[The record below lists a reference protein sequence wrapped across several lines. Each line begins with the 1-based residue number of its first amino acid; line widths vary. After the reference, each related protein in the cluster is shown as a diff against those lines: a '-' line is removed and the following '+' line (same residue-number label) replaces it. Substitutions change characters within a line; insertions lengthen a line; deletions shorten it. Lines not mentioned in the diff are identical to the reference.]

1 MDGKDSWEGSA
12 TELMV
17 LIDPH
22 APPEGRDY
30 RVFGM
35 PLNPARLSVEIMERR
50 VKDALDESGVFVGRG
65 YKEHGRVLRL
75 TRR

>member
-1 MDGKDSWEGSA
+1 MEGKDSWEGSA
-12 TELMV
+12 TELMA

-35 PLNPARLSVEIMERR
+35 PLNPARLSVEVMETK
-50 VKDALDESGVFVGRG
+50 VQKALGCSRF
-65 YKEHGRVLRL
+65 
-75 TRR
+75 

>member
-1 MDGKDSWEGSA
+1 MA
-12 TELMV
+12 

-30 RVFGM
+30 RVLGM
-35 PLNPARLSVEIMERR
+35 PPNPARLSVEIMERR
-50 VKDALDESGVFVGRG
+50 VKDALDESGVFVSRG
-65 YKEHGRVLRL
+65 YRGHRRVLRL

>member
-1 MDGKDSWEGSA
+1 MA
-12 TELMV
+12 

-35 PLNPARLSVEIMERR
+35 PLNPARLSVEVME
-50 VKDALDESGVFVGRG
+50 VKVQKALEGAGVSVRRG
-65 YKEHGRVLRL
+65 YKGHGRALRL